1 MSYHQMNHCGYCG
14 TPGHNRST
22 CPERKAYIEKLR
34 KEHGDDHHTV
44 RMYDL
49 RAKRRSANRSIE
61 NKQCSF
67 CRERGHTRAGCEEF
81 KGYKFKLG
89 EELTLFKKAFVIL
102 LNHYGAG
109 PGAVVKVQ
117 FNNPGLR
124 GQVDGGV
131 NFAFSEK
138 EACTMLVT
146 DINLE
151 SDFLMLQNSRADRYD
166 QKSGFFQGIM
176 LDSPKQEDIHPGNA
190 YNRYGWDSFKETGL
204 NFLYNFLPA
213 TLYTSGLHLDGNNED
228 GSEDQSC
235 DLSALFDCKYSNVS
249 PGAVISRGLEINP
262 PKKWYTKNRNVLA
275 AILKSTTRYHRQESI
290 IDNLSKIALEEI
302 ILRHEYGTLEEAYP
316 TCQKS

>member
-1 MSYHQMNHCGYCG
+1 MNHCGYCG

-22 CPERKAYIEKLR
+22 CSQRKAYIESLR
-34 KEHGDDHHTV
+34 KAHGDDHHAV

-67 CRERGHTRAGCEEF
+67 CRDRGHTRAGCEEF
-81 KGYKFKLG
+81 REYKAKLS
-89 EELTLFKKAFVIL
+89 EELTLFKRAFVIL
-102 LNHYGAG
+102 LNHYGTG

-117 FNNPGLR
+117 FNNPGSKA
-124 GQVDGGV
+124 GGSF
-131 NFAFSEK
+131 NFSEK

-151 SDFLMLQNSRADRYD
+151 SNFLMLAHSRADRYE

-176 LDSPKQEDIHPGNA
+176 IDSPKQEDVNPGNA
-190 YNRYGWDSFKETGL
+190 YNRYGWNSFKETGR

-235 DLSALFDCKYSNVS
+235 DLSALFDCGYSNIS
-249 PGAVISRGLEINP
+249 PGVVISRGLEISP
-262 PKKWYTKNRNVLA
+262 SKKWYTKNKNILSG
-275 AILKSTTRYHRQESI
+275 ILKRATRYHRQESI
-290 IDNLSKIALEEI
+290 VDNLSKIALEEI